1 VASMLLANVSAFS
14 CGRQGEAK
22 PSDKLVCCKAL
33 PTPHYKTQRFGP
45 TELPSLLPS
54 RTDNVP
60 AKVISAAS
68 PFSARSTY
76 RY

>member
-1 VASMLLANVSAFS
+1 MLLANVSAFS

-22 PSDKLVCCKAL
+22 PSDKLVCGKAL
-33 PTPHYKTQRFGP
+33 PDPSLQDAKVWP

-68 PFSARSTY
+68 PFSVRSTD